1 MENKDT
7 EQKKPPR
14 RSFLYYYGIVMLV
27 LLLLNIFVFPPLMD
41 RTVEVRYD
49 QFLTSLNEG
58 NIEEV
63 YETTNEEVM
72 YTLKDDEHRLVR
84 KTGLPTGE
92 NLAERLE
99 GTDVKF
105 SPCIF
110 CSDWPDY
117 GPGYDEADGRAKCD
131 DVWKV

>member
-49 QFLTSLNEG
+49 QFLTSLNLSL
-58 NIEEV
+58 I
-63 YETTNEEVM
+63 
-72 YTLKDDEHRLVR
+72 H
-84 KTGLPTGE
+84 
-92 NLAERLE
+92 
-99 GTDVKF
+99 
-105 SPCIF
+105 I
-110 CSDWPDY
+110 
-117 GPGYDEADGRAKCD
+117 
-131 DVWKV
+131 